1 MVTFTA
7 SAPPALLRISEIFV
21 IVLPV
26 AGTLEERIVEAVFPS
41 AWNVN
46 LVGLPVLRTE
56 LSALFAVVKMPVI
69 SAEVSPNLPKSRTA
83 L

>member
-46 LVGLPVLRTE
+46 LVGYLFSGQSCQLYLR
-56 LSALFAVVKMPVI
+56 L
-69 SAEVSPNLPKSRTA
+69 
-83 L
+83 